1 MSEYLFTYGTL
12 RLGQSH
18 PMADY
23 LAKNA
28 ELVGLAMLPK
38 SKLYRIDWYPAL
50 IETDNEQDEVIGD
63 VFQLKDASAW
73 SKIDEYEGIGIGNP
87 PYEYRREKVKIRT
100 ELNEIEAWVYF
111 YNFDLPNG
119 AEKVLSGD
127 FLNP

>member
-50 IETDNEQDEVIGD
+50 IQTQDESDEVIGD
-63 VFQLKDASAW
+63 LFRLKNDEALV
-73 SKIDEYEGIGIGNP
+73 KIDEYEGIGEP
-87 PYEYRREKVKIRT
+87 PYEYRRELVHVKT
-100 ELNEIEAWVYF
+100 EVNDLESWVYF
-111 YNFDLPNG
+111 YNIPLPEN
-119 AEKVLSGD
+119 AELITSGD